1 MTRHRPMMT
10 LLLALL
16 VIFEVVVSFHVGPFH
31 RVDSPH
37 RWTTTQAVKQ
47 DKAVGSKVVSV
58 DVLKN
63 IELMNYK
70 GEKTRVSSLIK
81 SSDKAVV
88 VFLRHLG

>member
-1 MTRHRPMMT
+1 MMA

-16 VIFEVVVSFHVGPFH
+16 VVIFIEVSVSYRVGPFH
-31 RVDSPH
+31 RVDSSH
-37 RWTTTQAVKQ
+37 RWTITQAVKQ

>member
-1 MTRHRPMMT
+1 MMA

-16 VIFEVVVSFHVGPFH
+16 VIFEVAVSYRVGPFH
-31 RVDSPH
+31 RFDSPH
-37 RWTTTQAVKQ
+37 RWSCSTQAVKQ

-63 IELMNYK
+63 IELLNYK